1 MKDVRKDL
9 HMRRAVL
16 LLCLGALACGASEP
30 TAPEHAPDLAKKPGS
45 SGPVTVVDLGL
56 SGSGEDSQPW
66 AINDFGTIVGDRGAW
81 SAPYRAFRW
90 APNVERGTVGTVLDL
105 PDFGGGSGRALG
117 INNAAQ
123 IVGYTSTAGQAER
136 AFLYDGTLHDL
147 GVPSG
152 WNTSYAHAVNDAQPR
167 LVVGAAQQSPSGRAA
182 FVWTVAAAGAGYTI
196 SVSDPLQGLGGS
208 RNGWSTEAA
217 TVNEAGTI
225 VGGAFNPAGQP
236 RPARWSAGSLAATEL
251 ALAPGQVGG
260 FVHGVNVGGTMVGY
274 GNPASGACTVALVWP
289 AGSTSSTAPT
299 PLPGLGGC
307 ASMAKAVNDAGDIT
321 GSATARRGG
330 SRAVLWTLD
339 NGVYTVMDLGR
350 LKGTVSSLATALNEP
365 VAVSGGTSVEVTGW
379 STTGGQAFRGTLWKV
394 FRPAP

>member
-1 MKDVRKDL
+1 
-9 HMRRAVL
+9 MRPAVL
-16 LLCLGALACGASEP
+16 LLCLGALACGTSET
-30 TAPEHAPDLAKKPGS
+30 TAPEHAPELARKPGS
-45 SGPVTVVDLGL
+45 PGTVTVIELGL

-90 APNVERGTVGTVLDL
+90 VPNIERGTVGTVLDL

-123 IVGYTSTAGQAER
+123 IVGYASTAGQAER
-136 AFLYDGTLHDL
+136 AFLFDGTLHDL

-167 LVVGAAQQSPSGRAA
+167 LVIGAAQQSPFARAA

-196 SVSDPLQGLGGS
+196 SVSDPLPGLGGS
-208 RNGWSTEAA
+208 PNGQSTEAA
-217 TVNEAGTI
+217 AVNGAGTI
-225 VGGAFNPAGQP
+225 VGGAYSPANQQ
-236 RPARWSAGSLAATEL
+236 RPVRWSAGSLAPTEL
-251 ALAPGQVGG
+251 ALEPGQVGG
-260 FVHGVNVGGTMVGY
+260 FVHGVNASGTMVGY
-274 GNPASGACTVALVWP
+274 GSPASGACLVALVWP
-289 AGSTSSTAPT
+289 AGSTGSTSPT
-299 PLPGLGGC
+299 SLPGLGGC
-307 ASMAKAVNDAGDIT
+307 FSMAKAVNDAGDIA

-339 NGVYTVMDLGR
+339 DGVYTVMDLGR

-365 VAVSGGTSVEVTGW
+365 VAVSGGTNVEVTGW